1 MNTLE
6 IFTEEMLEKTGIP
19 AAICIFAYFFFSSVN
34 KSIFI
39 ILSTRA
45 SFYIDLFVVVVA
57 IETGNIT
64 ISCFERNYFLETEK
78 VRNLIFDPAR
88 YFTIYNHL
96 LNICFQVGLV
106 TVKLPSQCKTEKA
119 QWIKRFRNDCKLG
132 KFLLQI

>member
-1 MNTLE
+1 
-6 IFTEEMLEKTGIP
+6 MLEKTGIA

-45 SFYIDLFVVVVA
+45 SFYIDLFVVVVVA

-64 ISCFERNYFLETEK
+64 ISCFERNYFLETVK
-78 VRNLIFDPAR
+78 VRNLIFDPAH

>member
-1 MNTLE
+1 M
-6 IFTEEMLEKTGIP
+6 EKTGIA

-45 SFYIDLFVVVVA
+45 SFYIDLFVVVVVA